1 MLSIPTDGRFRATP
15 PAKAPGCAR
24 YSTRHLLADCFV
36 AGLSTAS
43 TQTRTIRHLIQHRD
57 RYSPP
62 QPATEQ
68 LRLAQF
74 PTYKATANTRCS
86 AATVAAP
93 TAA

>member
-1 MLSIPTDGRFRATP
+1 MEDFEPRSS
-15 PAKAPGCAR
+15 AKAPGCVR
-24 YSTRHLLADCFV
+24 YSTRPLLADRFV

-43 TQTRTIRHLIQHRD
+43 TQTRAIRHLTQHRD
-57 RYSPP
+57 RYSPA

-74 PTYKATANTRCS
+74 PTYQAIANTRCS
-86 AATVAAP
+86 AATVAAH